1 MQVMI
6 IAIRKFVNFINLVFL
21 ISNKLTYLTFSFK
34 LCSLLD
40 LVVDMIVFFVIFLQS
55 GLLKTTFYALSVQL
69 FMVLNIMDFVST
81 FVRLKIRMQF
91 LQSLSSPCKLLA
103 VLFYPQC
110 C

>member
-40 LVVDMIVFFVIFLQS
+40 LVVDMIVFFVIFFTKWSFKNYILCIISAAVYGIKYNGFCQHIC
-55 GLLKTTFYALSVQL
+55 KTKDS
-69 FMVLNIMDFVST
+69 D
-81 FVRLKIRMQF
+81 
-91 LQSLSSPCKLLA
+91 A
-103 VLFYPQC
+103 VFAVVK
-110 C
+110 